1 MLLER
6 CIDVAYQGEM
16 QESMASQEAENGR
29 LTQALQEALES
40 ARKRET
46 VARSEKK
53 NTEEALALKLQELEL
68 QWHGEY

>member
-1 MLLER
+1 
-6 CIDVAYQGEM
+6 
-16 QESMASQEAENGR
+16 MASQEAENGR